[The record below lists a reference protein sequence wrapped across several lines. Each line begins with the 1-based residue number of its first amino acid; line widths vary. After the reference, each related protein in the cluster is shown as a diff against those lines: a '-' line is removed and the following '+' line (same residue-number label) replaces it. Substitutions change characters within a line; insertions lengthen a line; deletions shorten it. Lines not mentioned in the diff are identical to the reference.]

1 MFDSSLVETPFAL
14 VDRHKVQANAA
25 KATKYCQEHGIHW
38 RPHVKTHKSRTIAS
52 IQMEAGAIG
61 LTVATPREA
70 EVMSTVCDD
79 LLVAYPVWGQSKLD
93 RIMNIPHSVQ
103 LMMGIDSA
111 QTLNAATE
119 AAKRAGRKIRIL
131 VEADVGM
138 GRVGLQSTEQIV
150 DLAQL
155 VEQDS
160 SAEYKGIMFYP
171 GHIRMQQNC
180 QEEGLKKVNNR
191 LSRIIDGLTTAGSYP
206 EIISG
211 GSTPTIWNS
220 HKMGALTE
228 IRSGTCIFY
237 DVEDLH
243 IGVAHSNEVA
253 YSVVS
258 SVVST
263 SIPGQAVIDAGSKAL
278 SKESRGSDGA
288 FGVILEHPEVRV
300 KAVTEEHGVIDLSDS
315 KWQPRVGE
323 TVRVLP
329 SHVCVSANLQDSLIV
344 MDGDDIEEWEM
355 EARGRKIF
363 EV

>member
-160 SAEYKGIMFYP
+160 SAEYKGIM
-171 GHIRMQQNC
+171 
-180 QEEGLKKVNNR
+180 L
-191 LSRIIDGLTTAGSYP
+191 
-206 EIISG
+206 
-211 GSTPTIWNS
+211 
-220 HKMGALTE
+220 
-228 IRSGTCIFY
+228 
-237 DVEDLH
+237 
-243 IGVAHSNEVA
+243 
-253 YSVVS
+253 
-258 SVVST
+258 
-263 SIPGQAVIDAGSKAL
+263 
-278 SKESRGSDGA
+278 
-288 FGVILEHPEVRV
+288 
-300 KAVTEEHGVIDLSDS
+300 
-315 KWQPRVGE
+315 
-323 TVRVLP
+323 
-329 SHVCVSANLQDSLIV
+329 SLIH
-344 MDGDDIEEWEM
+344 I
-355 EARGRKIF
+355 
-363 EV
+363 